1 MNDVTAASSTREIRV
16 KLFGGFRQFREESS
30 LVLEMEDAFTVDDLR
45 RQVARVFDHD
55 DNALSLL
62 KASAFATDNRVL
74 DDGETVP
81 VDADLALL
89 PPVCGG

>member
-1 MNDVTAASSTREIRV
+1 MNDISAPSRTREVRI

-30 LVLEMEDAFTVDDLR
+30 LVLALESANTVAELR
-45 RQVARVFDHD
+45 SQVARVFGDD

-74 DDGETVP
+74 DDDEEVP
-81 VDADLALL
+81 FDADLALL